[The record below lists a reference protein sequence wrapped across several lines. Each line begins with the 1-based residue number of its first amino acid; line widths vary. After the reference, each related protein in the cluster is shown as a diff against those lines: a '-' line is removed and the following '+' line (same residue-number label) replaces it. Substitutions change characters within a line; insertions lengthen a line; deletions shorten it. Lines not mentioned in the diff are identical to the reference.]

1 MPDGTKVNF
10 PDTMSREQI
19 KGMIAT
25 KFPEVAQEEVVPTGE
40 SILPQETN
48 QPQVKQQGGFSQ
60 GQQERGAYLADIVG
74 AQQRGEQTL
83 PETALQVGGNVVG
96 TAADVIGAGIGKAAE
111 LGYNALPQGAQDT
124 LKGAGQ
130 YVAQS
135 PVGQFAGKM
144 SQEYDANL
152 KAFEKSNPRFARNLK
167 AIREAGAFVPLGAKP
182 VRDIAG
188 GVVSKASDA
197 TVNVARGLTPSAPAP
212 IYKAA
217 PVKELSSNL
226 YKQVEEAG
234 GSLRPEARDNL
245 INKVEQ
251 LADVGGERLTSGK
264 NIFEDMLDTLSKKK
278 GQPLTLQ
285 GIESLDKELTGLIQK
300 ERTIAGITPEGVKL
314 QDLQD
319 DFRNAIRNPT
329 EDLVVGGREG
339 FDALQKATNQW
350 AAGKKLEEI
359 ENIFEYAKKTD
370 NPATSIKSQFRTLS
384 RNKKRMAGYTPQERE
399 LIKQAAE
406 SSLFADFLRTT
417 AGSRLISSVMGTVG
431 GAMGGGFMGAA
442 VGGGAG
448 AALSGSARKG
458 AEALQKGRVKKLQ
471 REVSKRVEI
480 PQEIYNL
487 PPKEAKEALK
497 RLKQGD

>member
-1 MPDGTKVNF
+1 MPIVAMPDGQRVNF

-19 KGMIAT
+19 KAAILSKYPTAGQ
-25 KFPEVAQEEVVPTGE
+25 PEEQVATGE
-40 SILPQETN
+40 SIIPEKPQE
-48 QPQVKQQGGFSQ
+48 GGFMA
-60 GQQERGAYLADIVG
+60 GQRERGAYLADIIG

-83 PETALQVGGNVVG
+83 GETIGQVGGNIIG
-96 TAADVIGAGIGKAAE
+96 TAGDVIGEGVSQVAKGVYNVLPEGAQEYIKETASSIGGSDVGQLAGKAA
-111 LGYNALPQGAQDT
+111 
-124 LKGAGQ
+124 
-130 YVAQS
+130 
-135 PVGQFAGKM
+135 
-144 SQEYDANL
+144 QEYEANL

-167 AIREAGAFVPLGAKP
+167 AIREAAVLTPLGTPAVRAAAKGAVTP
-182 VRDIAG
+182 VGKAATSVAK
-188 GVVSKASDA
+188 GV
-197 TVNVARGLTPSAPAP
+197 TPSIPKP
-212 IYKAA
+212 IYKAE
-217 PVKELSSNL
+217 PVKEISSGL

-234 GSLRPEARDNL
+234 GSLRPEARDIL

-251 LADVGGERLTSGK
+251 LADIGGERLTSGK
-264 NIFEDMLDTLSKKK
+264 SVFEDMLDTLSKKQ
-278 GQPLTLQ
+278 GQPLTLK
-285 GIESLDKELTGLIQK
+285 GVEDLDKELTGLIQK
-300 ERTIAGITPEGVKL
+300 ERTIAGISPEGLKL

-319 DFRNAIRNPT
+319 DFRNVIRNPT
-329 EDLVVGGREG
+329 EDLVIGGREG
-339 FDALQKATNQW
+339 FDALKSATSQW

-359 ENIFEYAKKTD
+359 ESIFEYAKKTD
-370 NPATSIKSQFRTLS
+370 NPATSIKAQFRTLS
-384 RNKKRMAGYTPQERE
+384 RNKKRMAGYTPAEQE

-431 GAMGGGFMGAA
+431 GALGGGFMGAA

-458 AEALQKGRVKKLQ
+458 AEVLQKGRVKKLQ

-497 RLKQGD
+497 RLKKGD